1 MQDTAGGHKEAGKAS
16 ACGPWGNKAFFV
28 PGEELGSEQG
38 RGLLSVCLQTDL
50 LKASRGRRAGR
61 DHGTSHGCSLLTRRS
76 PVGEKEPFG
85 LGLETDC
92 WPSKSFPFPSYLF
105 SLCKMGI
112 TAGNFP
118 GRV

>member
-50 LKASRGRRAGR
+50 LKAPPGAARPG
-61 DHGTSHGCSLLTRRS
+61 GTTEPLTAA
-76 PVGEKEPFG
+76 
-85 LGLETDC
+85 
-92 WPSKSFPFPSYLF
+92 
-105 SLCKMGI
+105 LC
-112 TAGNFP
+112 
-118 GRV
+118 